1 MRGFLA
7 AAAFLLVGVLSA
19 QGTLLPEVK
28 ERRLSNGVRVM
39 MVPRSAGGMVHGALF
54 LRGGRADTGALPAAA
69 AELLVRSLF
78 GPPLP
83 EDLGDGS
90 LDALLS
96 QEEGAFEAL
105 RLERIQR
112 GRRPSAH
119 ANSEAAELEAILA
132 KVHGDLDAKIDQAKD
147 PFRALGCAGRWTR
160 AEADSLGMG
169 VDLPFS
175 ALGAWAKLEA
185 RRLQR
190 LQLGRFPFE
199 RRRLLAEAQ
208 DPKAPRGHAVLL
220 GAAFAGHPYAQVE
233 DLGRPILE
241 ALTWSEV
248 RAYGRW
254 LIQPERLLLVLVGD
268 LDLERTVVLM
278 EEGFGGLKGSIEDQ
292 GRRESS
298 LLDLPEAPGA
308 RRLQASTPDEARLLV
323 AWRIPP
329 GNHPAT
335 PGLRVLAEILG
346 GTRGRLVRRLQ
357 GAVPLAK
364 RLEVRLGMPGER
376 DANLLVIEVEPLE
389 GHSLDEL
396 ERAIHGEVLRLQREA
411 FGEGEIRR
419 AQRQLEAGL
428 VRGQEDAAE
437 LARNLG
443 RTQAECGDWRLAYRP
458 GQSRQDLGAEEIQ
471 ELARQYLVPGQT
483 IAVLLEPDPLL
494 DPRDALET
502 QLGRALG
509 ELVRRQVE
517 DLGQAEA
524 IVRATL
530 RQLRLL
536 SPAEREQTLRLL
548 QRQVR
553 S

>member
-7 AAAFLLVGVLSA
+7 AAAFLLVGVLNA
-19 QGTLLPEVK
+19 QGSLLPDVR
-28 ERRLSNGVRVM
+28 ERRLSNGIRVL
-39 MVPRSAGGMVHGALF
+39 MVPRAGGGLVHGALF
-54 LRGGRADTGALPAAA
+54 LRGGRADTGALPAVAA
-69 AELLVRSLF
+69 DLLVRSLF
-78 GPPLP
+78 GAPLP
-83 EDLGDGS
+83 EDLGEGS
-90 LDALLS
+90 LDPLLT

-112 GRRPSAH
+112 GRRPAGH

-132 KVHGDLDAKIDQAKD
+132 KVHGELDEKLEKARD
-147 PFRALGCAGRWTR
+147 PFKALGCSGRWMR
-160 AEADSLGMG
+160 AEADNLGTG
-169 VDLPFS
+169 VDLPFP

-185 RRLQR
+185 RRLHR

-199 RRRLLAEAQ
+199 RRQMLTESR
-208 DPKAPRGHAVLL
+208 DPKAPKGHSVLL
-220 GAAFAGHPYAQVE
+220 GAAFPGHPYAQVE
-233 DLGRPILE
+233 DLGRPTLE
-241 ALTWSEV
+241 ALTWGEV

-254 LIQPERLLLVLVGD
+254 MIQPDRLVVVLVGD
-268 LDLERTVVLM
+268 LEPDRAAAVL
-278 EEGFGGLKGSIEDQ
+278 EEGFGSLKGSTEDQ

-298 LLDLPEAPGA
+298 LADLPEAPGA
-308 RRLQASTPDEARLLV
+308 RRLQASTSVEARLLV

-357 GAVPLAK
+357 GPVPLAK
-364 RLEVRLGMPGER
+364 RLDVRLGMPGER

-411 FGEGEIRR
+411 FADGEIRR

-428 VRGQEDAAE
+428 LRGQEDAAD
-437 LARNLG
+437 LARSLG
-443 RTQAECGDWRLAYRP
+443 QTQAQCGDWRLAYRP
-458 GQSRQDLGAEEIQ
+458 GQSRQDLGPEEIQ
-471 ELARQYLVPGQT
+471 ELARHYLVPGQT

-502 QLGRALG
+502 QLGQALG

-517 DLGQAEA
+517 DPGQAEA

-536 SPAEREQTLRLL
+536 SPLEREQTLRLL

>member
-7 AAAFLLVGVLSA
+7 AAAFLLVGVLNA
-19 QGTLLPEVK
+19 QGAFLPEVK
-28 ERRLSNGVRVM
+28 ERRLSNGVRVL
-39 MVPRSAGGMVHGALF
+39 MVPRAAGGMVHAAVF

-69 AELLVRSLF
+69 AELFVRSLF
-78 GPPLP
+78 GSPMP
-83 EDLGDGS
+83 EDLGEGS
-90 LDALLS
+90 LDALLTR
-96 QEEGAFEAL
+96 EEGAFEAL

-132 KVHGDLDAKIDQAKD
+132 KVQGELDEKIEQAKD
-147 PFRALGCAGRWTR
+147 PFQAAGCTGRWSR
-160 AEADSLGMG
+160 AEADSLGSG

-175 ALGAWAKLEA
+175 ALGAWARLEA

-199 RRRLLAEAQ
+199 RRRLLTENQ
-208 DPKAPRGHAVLL
+208 DPKRGHGVLL
-220 GAAFAGHPYAQVE
+220 GAAFPGHPYAQVE

-248 RAYGRW
+248 RSYGRW

-268 LDLERTVVLM
+268 LELDRAAVLL
-278 EEGFGGLKGSIEDQ
+278 EEGFGGLKGSTEDQ

-308 RRLQASTPDEARLLV
+308 RRLQASTPEEARLLV

-346 GTRGRLVRRLQ
+346 GTRGRLMRRLQ

-364 RLEVRLGMPGER
+364 RLEVRLGLPGER

-411 FGEGEIRR
+411 FADGEIRR
-419 AQRQLEAGL
+419 AQRQLEAAL
-428 VRGQEDAAE
+428 IRGQEDAAE

-458 GQSRQDLGAEEIQ
+458 GQTRQDLGPEEIQ
-471 ELARQYLVPGQT
+471 DLARQYLVPGQT
-483 IAVLLEPDPLL
+483 ITVLLEPDPLL
-494 DPRDALET
+494 DPRDTLET
-502 QLGRALG
+502 QLGQALG

-517 DLGQAEA
+517 DPGQAEA